1 MLIQICPDVYQFL
14 CLLLFLDSLLLF
26 LGFNFL
32 LLQVQPLVV
41 LSVCV
46 SE

>member
-14 CLLLFLDSLLLF
+14 CLLLFLDSLLF